1 MPQTAKMTRERC
13 GRDPLPAEQQNLR
26 RRIGEPIQIDLTG
39 SIFRLGFAL
48 RQKVEPALRDPEPG
62 GFIGIA
68 GSALKLFLRLPGI
81 FPVFVVLRHGMTP
94 SHAQM
99 EPVNPTAQI
108 ADKIRFAISRPPIV
122 ASPRY
127 LSNA

>member
-1 MPQTAKMTRERC
+1 MDLV
-13 GRDPLPAEQQNLR
+13 GR
-26 RRIGEPIQIDLTG
+26 
-39 SIFRLGFAL
+39 IFCLGFAL
-48 RQKVEPALRDPEPG
+48 RQKIEPALRDPEPCG
-62 GFIGIA
+62 LIGIA

-99 EPVNPTAQI
+99 EPVKPTAQI
-108 ADKIRFAISRPPIV
+108 ADKIRFAISRPTIV

-127 LSNA
+127 LSANCIEPKTPATPAFDRLRRNGPGHQIAHLVGTI